1 MGLKSWLDGCYVY
14 WRTQWELAYWIAD
27 TAYDSYLT
35 GIQAGLEK
43 TGLAG
48 KPEPVKRTWKGRLVR
63 IALLA
68 IPVYVILDW
77 VF

>member
-1 MGLKSWLDGCYVY
+1 MGAKTWLHGAYDYS
-14 WRTQWELAYWIAD
+14 RTQWELAYWIAD

-35 GIQAGLEK
+35 GIQSGLEK

-48 KPEPVKRTWKGRLVR
+48 KPEPVKRTFIGRLSR
-63 IALLA
+63 IIILV
-68 IPVYVILDW
+68 IIFYFILDL